1 MAKAVA
7 FGDKPMQTIEQLSMK
22 KGTKQSVYFGAIS
35 MAGWYAGKMV
45 TEEEYDSAVN
55 KFLKSGTGKG

>member
-1 MAKAVA
+1 MAKAAA

-22 KGTKQSVYFGAIS
+22 KGTKQSVYFGTIN
-35 MAGWYAGKMV
+35 MAGWYAGKMI
-45 TEEEYDSAVN
+45 TEAEYDTAVN